1 MEKKTNPNWQRDM
14 RTAGMRLLRTGF
26 APELGLRWCTEL
38 TEDGVANR
46 RWFEWKSE
54 NGTPEKD
61 DMVVAAIRE
70 YFEDKVIGS
79 WRSRNFFGVRYQ
91 PELPRLAQRL
101 MSVDGYT
108 EEWCVTLSPD
118 NQKKTMFVRTYK
130 IEKQTGDRT
139 KPISLTWNI
148 TVMPSQEK
156 PWPAPLPLNI
166 EPTLYRVNRTSAR
179 QNFDEVLKDIAGQKT
194 RAQSIYD
201 RIAKSRENK
210 AVDRLISKDP
220 KTATASIHVL
230 GQVRSDP
237 PTT

>member
-1 MEKKTNPNWQRDM
+1 
-14 RTAGMRLLRTGF
+14 
-26 APELGLRWCTEL
+26 
-38 TEDGVANR
+38 
-46 RWFEWKSE
+46 
-54 NGTPEKD
+54 
-61 DMVVAAIRE
+61 
-70 YFEDKVIGS
+70 
-79 WRSRNFFGVRYQ
+79 
-91 PELPRLAQRL
+91 
-101 MSVDGYT
+101 
-108 EEWCVTLSPD
+108 
-118 NQKKTMFVRTYK
+118 MFVRTYK